1 MVRDRSDAEKLLKRC
16 GAERSKMDELNKD
29 NGDIIEETAEEAA
42 EAVEEIAEEAA
53 EAAGE
58 AVTDAAEKE
67 AEPYGG
73 LDKEYFEAPFVD
85 EKEAATIKASKRTTA
100 VLVSIILVLVAVIV
114 VFVVL
119 FLKEYKK
126 NSKDGAEGGFF
137 SSITS
142 MFSKDKD
149 KQTDADD
156 PDITAEPTN
165 AASADPDDT
174 IDIVDP
180 GTKEYNVTVTLG
192 QYKGIEVDYDYEP
205 ITDEDVEEQ
214 IEAFLEDCSEET
226 EVTDRPAQLGDIVLI
241 DYTGYMNGELFDG
254 GADTDF
260 ELELGSGRFIAGFEE
275 GLVGANTG
283 DTVNLDIAFP
293 DPYPNNEELSGKP
306 VTFVVT
312 VNAIYTLETPELTDE
327 FIAEN
332 TEYSTVVDYRSSIR
346 EELEADAIQ
355 EADDIAKNAI
365 AQKVIENCTYGGDI
379 DEEIADT
386 VAYWKDYYDNMYL
399 SYYGMDAAT
408 LFGMYY
414 GWSAE
419 EYDQFMQDQY
429 TFTIKYSRA
438 LDKIAK
444 EEGFEVTEED
454 YEKKFEEYFFDYYGF
469 ESKEEVLEA
478 ITQEEID
485 DIVHKSVLQEKAE
498 SVIMDSAVIN
508 K

>member
-1 MVRDRSDAEKLLKRC
+1 
-16 GAERSKMDELNKD
+16 MDELNKE
-29 NGDIIEETAEEAA
+29 NGELSGDIIEKTEELAEDIAEETAENTETA
-42 EAVEEIAEEAA
+42 ETAETADE
-53 EAAGE
+53 
-58 AVTDAAEKE
+58 T
-67 AEPYGG
+67 PYGG

-85 EKEAATIKASKRTTA
+85 EHEAAMIKASKRTTA
-100 VLVSIILVLVAVIV
+100 VLISIILVLVAVIV
-114 VFVVL
+114 IFVVL
-119 FLKEYKK
+119 FLREYKN
-126 NSKDGAEGGFF
+126 NSRNGEDGGFF

-142 MFSKDKD
+142 LFSKDKDEDKD
-149 KQTDADD
+149 KQTDVTDTD
-156 PDITAEPTN
+156 VTAIPTD
-165 AASADPDDT
+165 AASTDPGAD

-180 GTKEYNVTVTLG
+180 VTKNYDVKVTLG
-192 QYKGIEVDYDYEP
+192 QYKGIEVDYEYTP
-205 ITDEDVEEQ
+205 VTDEDVEEQ

-226 EVTDRPAQLGDIVLI
+226 EVTDRAAQMGDIVNI

-260 ELELGSGRFIAGFEE
+260 DLELGSGRFITGFEE

-332 TEYSTVVDYRSSIR
+332 TEYSTVAEYRDSIR

-355 EADDIAKNAI
+355 EADDIAQNAI
-365 AQKVIENCTYGGDI
+365 AQKVIENCTYEGDI

-429 TFTIKYSRA
+429 TFTIKYSRT
-438 LDKIAK
+438 LDKIA
-444 EEGFEVTEED
+444 EAEGFEVSEEE

-469 ESKEEVLEA
+469 ETKEEVLEA

-485 DIVHKSVLQEKAE
+485 EIVRNAVLQGKAE
-498 SVIMDSAVIN
+498 SVIMDNAIIN

>member
-1 MVRDRSDAEKLLKRC
+1 MD
-16 GAERSKMDELNKD
+16 DELKKD
-29 NGDIIEETAEEAA
+29 GELSEDIIEKTEETAEDI
-42 EAVEEIAEEAA
+42 VEEAA
-53 EAAGE
+53 ENTE
-58 AVTDAAEKE
+58 KAEE
-67 AEPYGG
+67 SPYGG
-73 LDKEYFEAPFVD
+73 LDKEYFEAPYVD

-100 VLVSIILVLVAVIV
+100 VLISIILVLVAVIV

-142 MFSKDKD
+142 IFSKDKDKD

-156 PDITAEPTN
+156 TDVTAAPTD
-165 AASADPDDT
+165 AASTEPDDT

-180 GTKEYNVTVTLG
+180 GTKTYDVKVTLG
-192 QYKGIEVDYDYEP
+192 QYKGIEVDYEYEP

-312 VNAIYTLETPELTDE
+312 VNAIYALETPELTDE

-332 TEYSTVVDYRSSIR
+332 TEYSTVAEYRNSIR

-355 EADDIAKNAI
+355 EADDLAQNAI
-365 AQKVIENCTYGGDI
+365 AQKVIENCTYEGDI

-429 TFTIKYSRA
+429 TFTIKYSRT
-438 LDKIAK
+438 LDKIAE

-478 ITQEEID
+478 ITPEEID

-498 SVIMDSAVIN
+498 SVIMDSAIIN

>member
-1 MVRDRSDAEKLLKRC
+1 
-16 GAERSKMDELNKD
+16 MDEQNKE
-29 NGDIIEETAEEAA
+29 NNIIDETVKTVDETAEDAA
-42 EAVEEIAEEAA
+42 ETVEEIAEEAA
-53 EAAGE
+53 EAAE
-58 AVTDAAEKE
+58 NAADTLKE
-67 AEPYGG
+67 TENEEPYGG
-73 LDKEYFEAPFVD
+73 LDKEYFDAPFVD

-100 VLVSIILVLVAVIV
+100 VLISIILVLVAVIV

-149 KQTDADD
+149 KQTDTDD
-156 PDITAEPTN
+156 PDVTAVPTD
-165 AASADPDDT
+165 AASTDPDNT

-180 GTKEYNVTVTLG
+180 GTKEYNVIVTLG

-214 IEAFLEDCSEET
+214 IDAFLEDCSEET

-275 GLVGANTG
+275 GLVGANAG

-327 FIAEN
+327 FISEN
-332 TEYSTVVDYRSSIR
+332 TEYSTVAEYRASIR
-346 EELEADAIQ
+346 EELEADATQ

-365 AQKVIENCTYGGDI
+365 AQKVIENCTYEGDI

-438 LDKIAK
+438 LDKIAE